1 MGFKQGDVEQ
11 DYERRPRASKEDG
24 PAAGRELLP
33 VREGGKWQRR
43 TAPAPKG
50 EPQTKKGKQ
59 RAKARAQ
66 ASAAAAAGSA
76 PAAELSLSQK
86 RATIAKLSAQLLH
99 SPHKNIGLLKELHEL
114 ASRDVSPATRRMAA
128 LSCVAVLRDLIPA
141 YRIRLPTD
149 KELAMQVSSEVE
161 ALRAYERQLLRG
173 HEAAVGL
180 LRGWLR
186 GGEQQQRLAAVRGLA
201 ALLEK
206 GRDFNG
212 VDQLIGGLVPSCNSA
227 DDEERAVACGALTEL
242 FGADVAGEATLLAV
256 RSMAA
261 LLKTSSFSVH
271 PSMLECW
278 LSLRLDASA
287 AAAAA
292 SAEKERF
299 GARKGKKRRRGIDP
313 VARELAAASGD
324 RGDVGLK
331 SAAVLEQ
338 LFVSYARVVKARP
351 GGPLMPLVLRGIAK
365 FAHCVNVELLLDLV
379 SNLRTI
385 LRDPAALSTP
395 AALHCVHALLRL
407 LSGHGAA
414 LAVDMRD
421 VQQRLY
427 SLLAEQALLAD
438 TRLLATA
445 LDCLDHLCR
454 QRSALLAPRIA
465 SFFCRLVDAAA
476 TLPHAHAVALLAAAS
491 RLLVACPRVTAL
503 LDGTD
508 RAGPPLA
515 PARADELEDVDSPR
529 AINST
534 AWQLALLHRHYHPV
548 VAQLAKRL
556 AAAEPLPP
564 ALGRSTPLRLMATYS
579 DASGAFNPPPQP
591 PSKRRRAA
599 DAAKRAASSSGGGE
613 LHESIEAAVARA
625 GGGEASSALDF
636 AVLLR

>member
-212 VDQLIGGLVPSCNSA
+212 VDQLIGGLVRRHFRDSSH
-227 DDEERAVACGALTEL
+227 
-242 FGADVAGEATLLAV
+242 LL
-256 RSMAA
+256 
-261 LLKTSSFSVH
+261 
-271 PSMLECW
+271 
-278 LSLRLDASA
+278 
-287 AAAAA
+287 
-292 SAEKERF
+292 
-299 GARKGKKRRRGIDP
+299 G
-313 VARELAAASGD
+313 
-324 RGDVGLK
+324 
-331 SAAVLEQ
+331 
-338 LFVSYARVVKARP
+338 
-351 GGPLMPLVLRGIAK
+351 
-365 FAHCVNVELLLDLV
+365 
-379 SNLRTI
+379 
-385 LRDPAALSTP
+385 
-395 AALHCVHALLRL
+395 
-407 LSGHGAA
+407 
-414 LAVDMRD
+414 
-421 VQQRLY
+421 
-427 SLLAEQALLAD
+427 
-438 TRLLATA
+438 
-445 LDCLDHLCR
+445 
-454 QRSALLAPRIA
+454 
-465 SFFCRLVDAAA
+465 
-476 TLPHAHAVALLAAAS
+476 
-491 RLLVACPRVTAL
+491 
-503 LDGTD
+503 
-508 RAGPPLA
+508 
-515 PARADELEDVDSPR
+515 
-529 AINST
+529 
-534 AWQLALLHRHYHPV
+534 
-548 VAQLAKRL
+548 
-556 AAAEPLPP
+556 
-564 ALGRSTPLRLMATYS
+564 
-579 DASGAFNPPPQP
+579 
-591 PSKRRRAA
+591 
-599 DAAKRAASSSGGGE
+599 
-613 LHESIEAAVARA
+613 
-625 GGGEASSALDF
+625 
-636 AVLLR
+636 